1 MTDEKDWIRKLAS
14 VMRKLR
20 GPDGCPWDREQ
31 THKSLKKYLME
42 ECAELLDAVDSGENE
57 DIMEELGDILMH
69 IVLHSTIAE
78 ERGVFDL
85 DAVAKSVTEK
95 MIRRHPHVFGTESVS
110 SANEVV
116 DLWEKV
122 KKKEKEGRE
131 DLIMNG
137 IPCHMP
143 ALLQAEK
150 VQKKAAKFGF
160 DWENELQ
167 IIDKIEEELSE
178 LKDALASGDN
188 EHVDEEI
195 GDLLFAIA
203 NLSRFRNRASGE
215 ELLAASVKKFK
226 NRFTHIEK
234 SVKAAGR
241 KLEESSIGEMEA
253 LWQDAKSKG
262 IR

>member
-31 THKSLKKYLME
+31 THNSLKKYLME

-57 DIMEELGDILMH
+57 AIMEELGDILMH

-95 MIRRHPHVFGTESVS
+95 MIRRHPHVFGEESVA
-110 SANEVV
+110 SASEVV

-122 KKKEKEGRE
+122 KKKEKAGRE
-131 DLIMNG
+131 DLVMNG

-167 IIDKIEEELSE
+167 IVDKIEEELAE
-178 LKDALASGDN
+178 LKDALASGDSA
-188 EHVDEEI
+188 HVDEEI

-203 NLSRFRNRASGE
+203 NLSRFRNRACGE
-215 ELLAASVKKFK
+215 ELLAASVRKFK

-234 SVKAAGR
+234 SLKASGR
-241 KLEESSIGEMEA
+241 GLEKSSVTEMEA
-253 LWQDAKSKG
+253 LWQDAKHKG

>member
-42 ECAELLDAVDSGENE
+42 ECAELLDALDSGEN
-57 DIMEELGDILMH
+57 DAIMEELGDILMH

-78 ERGVFDL
+78 ERGGFDL

-95 MIRRHPHVFGTESVS
+95 MIRRHPHVFGTESVNS
-110 SANEVV
+110 SSDVV

-160 DWENELQ
+160 DWKSEFQ
-167 IIDKIEEELSE
+167 IVEKIEEELAE
-178 LKDALASGDN
+178 LKEAMDSGDN
-188 EHVDEEI
+188 VHIDEEI

-203 NLSRFRNRASGE
+203 NLSRFRNGPSGE
-215 ELLAASVKKFK
+215 ELLAASVRKFK

-234 SVKAAGR
+234 SVNAAGR
-241 KLEESSIGEMEA
+241 GLEESSIDEMEN
-253 LWQDAKSKG
+253 LWQDAKLKG

>member
-1 MTDEKDWIRKLAS
+1 MTDEKDWVRKLAS

-20 GPDGCPWDREQ
+20 SPDGCPWDREQ
-31 THKSLKKYLME
+31 THASLKKYLME
-42 ECAELLDAVDSGENE
+42 ECGELLDAVDSGENE
-57 DIMEELGDILMH
+57 AIMEELGDILMH

-95 MIRRHPHVFGTESVS
+95 MIRRHPHVFGEESVA
-110 SANEVV
+110 SASEVV

-122 KKKEKEGRE
+122 KKKEKSHRDESV
-131 DLIMNG
+131 MTG

-160 DWENELQ
+160 DWNDQLQ
-167 IIDKIEEELSE
+167 IVEKIEEELAE
-178 LKDALASGDN
+178 LKAAMESGD
-188 EHVDEEI
+188 EHHVDEEI

-203 NLSRFRNRASGE
+203 NLSRFRNRACGE
-215 ELLAASVKKFK
+215 ELLAASVRKFK

-234 SVKAAGR
+234 SIKDSGR
-241 KLEESSIGEMEA
+241 KLEESNVTEMES
-253 LWQDAKSKG
+253 LWQDAKKKG
-262 IR
+262 I